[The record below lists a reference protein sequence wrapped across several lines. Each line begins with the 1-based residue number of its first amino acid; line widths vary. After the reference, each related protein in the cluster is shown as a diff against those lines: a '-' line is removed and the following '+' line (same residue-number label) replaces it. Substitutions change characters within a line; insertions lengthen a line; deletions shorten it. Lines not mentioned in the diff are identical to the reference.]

1 MHTSLR
7 RVCSQHI
14 IQNMAYLD
22 VNDVTLT
29 FKGIAAL
36 VGVSFTVEQGT
47 IASLIGPNG
56 AGKTSM
62 LNCISG
68 RYTPDGGVRGPCSI
82 SLDGECLLSLP
93 AHKRTE
99 LGLSRTFQNI
109 ALFKGLSVL
118 DNLMV
123 GRHSRINYGLLSSIV
138 YWGKTAQTEERH
150 RRRVED
156 VIDFLNLS
164 PYRHQHA
171 GRLPYGVRK
180 RVELGRAL
188 AAEPKLILLDEP
200 MAGMNLEET
209 EDMARYILDIAEE
222 WGVTVLLV
230 EHDMGVVMDIS
241 DKVVVIDFGQKIAE
255 GTPDEVQANKDVI
268 AAYLGTEDA
277 AFTGR

>member
-1 MHTSLR
+1 MASLE
-7 RVCSQHI
+7 VKNI
-14 IQNMAYLD
+14 
-22 VNDVTLT
+22 TLT
-29 FKGIAAL
+29 FRGIAAL
-36 VGVSFTVEQGT
+36 VDVSFDVNEGQ
-47 IASLIGPNG
+47 IVSLIGPNG

-68 RYTPDGGVRGPCSI
+68 RYVPDQGSI
-82 SLDGECLLSLP
+82 TLNNKELLGIP
-93 AHKRTE
+93 THTRTS

-123 GRHSRINYGLLSSIV
+123 GRHSRMKYGLLSAML
-138 YWGKTAQTEERH
+138 YWGPCSKREDEH

-156 VIDFLNLS
+156 VIDFLGLS
-164 PYRHQHA
+164 SYRHVVA
-171 GRLPYGVRK
+171 GRLPYGVQK

-188 AAEPKLILLDEP
+188 TSEPNLVLLDEP

-209 EDMARYILDIAEE
+209 EDMARYILDICEE
-222 WGVTVLLV
+222 WGTTVLLV

-241 DKVVVIDFGQKIAE
+241 DHVVVLDFGSVLASGSPE
-255 GTPDEVQANKDVI
+255 EVQTDTAVV

-277 AFTGR
+277 TFAGR

>member
-1 MHTSLR
+1 
-7 RVCSQHI
+7 
-14 IQNMAYLD
+14 MAFLE
-22 VNDVTLT
+22 VEKITLT
-29 FKGIAAL
+29 FRGIAAL
-36 VGVSFTVEQGT
+36 LNVGFSVEEGSIT
-47 IASLIGPNG
+47 SLIGPNG

-68 RYTPDGGVRGPCSI
+68 RYRPDKGSI
-82 SLDGECLLSLP
+82 SLRERPLLGMKP
-93 AHKRTE
+93 HERAR

-109 ALFKGLSVL
+109 ALFRGLSVL

-123 GRHSRINYGLLSSIV
+123 GRHSQMTYALLASMF
-138 YWGKTAQTEERH
+138 YMGKARRRENEH

-156 VIDFLNLS
+156 VIDFLGLS
-164 PYRHQHA
+164 PYRHSPA
-171 GRLPYGVRK
+171 GRLPYGVQK

-209 EDMARYILDIAEE
+209 EDMARYILDINEE

-241 DKVVVIDFGQKIAE
+241 DHIVVLDFGQVLAR
-255 GTPDEVQANKDVI
+255 GTPEEVSSDPEVI
-268 AAYLGTEDA
+268 AAYLGGEA
-277 AFTGR
+277 ATAEAR

>member
-1 MHTSLR
+1 MTPLLE
-7 RVCSQHI
+7 VKG
-14 IQNMAYLD
+14 
-22 VNDVTLT
+22 VTLT

-36 VGVSFTVEQGT
+36 TDVAFSVEKGR
-47 IASLIGPNG
+47 IVSLIGPNG
-56 AGKTSM
+56 AGKTSI

-68 RYTPDGGVRGPCSI
+68 RYTPDSGEI
-82 SLDGECLLSLP
+82 YLDGKNLLAVP
-93 AHKRTE
+93 THKRTAM
-99 LGLSRTFQNI
+99 GLSRTFQNI

-123 GRHSRINYGLLSSIV
+123 GRHHLIRYGILASIAYFGRAV
-138 YWGKTAQTEERH
+138 NDETEH

-164 PYRHQHA
+164 PYRHQAA
-171 GRLPYGVRK
+171 GHLPYGVQK

-209 EDMARYILDIAEE
+209 EDMARYILDICEE
-222 WGVTVLLV
+222 WGATVLLI

-241 DKVVVIDFGQKIAE
+241 DKIVVLDFGSVLAQ
-255 GTPDEVQANKDVI
+255 GRPDEISANQDVV

-277 AFTGR
+277 TFFGR

>member
-1 MHTSLR
+1 MTPLLE
-7 RVCSQHI
+7 VKG
-14 IQNMAYLD
+14 
-22 VNDVTLT
+22 VTLT

-36 VGVSFTVEQGT
+36 TDVAFSVEKGR
-47 IASLIGPNG
+47 IVSLIGPNG
-56 AGKTSM
+56 AGKTSI

-68 RYTPDGGVRGPCSI
+68 RYTPDCGEIYLGGKN
-82 SLDGECLLSLP
+82 LLAVP
-93 AHKRTE
+93 THKRTA

-123 GRHSRINYGLLSSIV
+123 GRHHLIRYGILSSIAYFGRAV
-138 YWGKTAQTEERH
+138 NDEAEH

-164 PYRHQHA
+164 PYWHQPA
-171 GRLPYGVRK
+171 GHLPYGVQK

-209 EDMARYILDIAEE
+209 EDMARYILDICEE
-222 WGVTVLLV
+222 WGATVLLI

-241 DKVVVIDFGQKIAE
+241 DKIVVLDFGSVLAQ
-255 GTPDEVQANKDVI
+255 GRPDEISANQDVV

-277 AFTGR
+277 TFFGR

>member
-1 MHTSLR
+1 MTPLLE
-7 RVCSQHI
+7 VKG
-14 IQNMAYLD
+14 
-22 VNDVTLT
+22 VTLT

-36 VGVSFTVEQGT
+36 TDVAFSVEKGR
-47 IASLIGPNG
+47 IVSLIGPNG
-56 AGKTSM
+56 AGKTSI

-68 RYTPDGGVRGPCSI
+68 RYTPNCGEI
-82 SLDGECLLSLP
+82 YLDGKNLLAVP
-93 AHKRTE
+93 AHKRTAM
-99 LGLSRTFQNI
+99 GLSRTFQNI

-123 GRHSRINYGLLSSIV
+123 GRHHLIRYGILSSIAYFGRAV
-138 YWGKTAQTEERH
+138 QDESEH

-156 VIDFLNLS
+156 VIDFLGLS
-164 PYRHQHA
+164 PYRHQAA
-171 GRLPYGVRK
+171 GHLPYGVQK

-209 EDMARYILDIAEE
+209 EDMARYILDICEE
-222 WGVTVLLV
+222 WGATVLLI

-241 DKVVVIDFGQKIAE
+241 DKIVVLDFGSVLAQ
-255 GTPDEVQANKDVI
+255 GRPDEISANQDVV

-277 AFTGR
+277 TFFGR

>member
-1 MHTSLR
+1 MSLLE
-7 RVCSQHI
+7 V
-14 IQNMAYLD
+14 D
-22 VNDVTLT
+22 KVTLT

-36 VGVSFTVEQGT
+36 LNVSFSVAEGS
-47 IASLIGPNG
+47 ISSLIGPNG

-68 RYTPDGGVRGPCSI
+68 RYRPDKGSI
-82 SLDGECLLSLP
+82 SLRERPLLGMKP
-93 AHKRTE
+93 HERAR

-109 ALFKGLSVL
+109 ALFRGLSVL

-123 GRHSRINYGLLSSIV
+123 GRHSQMTYALLASMF
-138 YWGKTAQTEERH
+138 YMGKARRRENEH

-156 VIDFLNLS
+156 VIDFLGLS
-164 PYRHQHA
+164 PYRHSPA
-171 GRLPYGVRK
+171 GRLPYGVQK

-209 EDMARYILDIAEE
+209 EDMARYILDINEE

-241 DKVVVIDFGQKIAE
+241 DHIVVLDFGQVLAR
-255 GTPDEVQANKDVI
+255 GTPEEVSSDPEVI
-268 AAYLGTEDA
+268 AAYLGGEA
-277 AFTGR
+277 ATAEAR

>member
-1 MHTSLR
+1 MMKTTPL
-7 RVCSQHI
+7 
-14 IQNMAYLD
+14 LD
-22 VNDVTLT
+22 VRGVTLT

-36 VGVSFTVEQGT
+36 TDVSFSVEKGR
-47 IASLIGPNG
+47 IVSLIGPNG
-56 AGKTSM
+56 AGKTSI

-68 RYTPDGGVRGPCSI
+68 RYTPKNGEI
-82 SLDGECLLSLP
+82 YLDGQDLLKLS
-93 AHKRTE
+93 AHKRTG

-123 GRHSRINYGLLSSIV
+123 GRHHLIHYGLLSSIFYYGRAV
-138 YWGKTAQTEERH
+138 NDDAIH

-156 VIDFLNLS
+156 VIDFLGLS
-164 PYRHQHA
+164 PYRHQAA
-171 GRLPYGVRK
+171 GHLPYGVQK

-209 EDMARYILDIAEE
+209 EDMARYILDICEE
-222 WGVTVLLV
+222 WGATVLLI

-241 DKVVVIDFGQKIAE
+241 DKIVVLDFGSVLAQ
-255 GTPDEVQANKDVI
+255 GRPDEISANQDVI
-268 AAYLGTEDA
+268 TAYLGTEDA
-277 AFTGR
+277 TFMGR

>member
-1 MHTSLR
+1 
-7 RVCSQHI
+7 
-14 IQNMAYLD
+14 MAYLD
-22 VNDVTLT
+22 VSDVTLT

-36 VGVSFTVEQGT
+36 MGVSFTVEQGT

-56 AGKTSM
+56 AGETSM

-68 RYTPDGGVRGPCSI
+68 RYIPDGGAAGPCSI
-82 SLDGECLLSLP
+82 KLDGECLLSMP

-123 GRHSRINYGLLSSIV
+123 GRHSRMNYGILSSIM
-138 YWGKTAQTEERH
+138 YWGKAVRHEEAH

-171 GRLPYGVRK
+171 GRLPYGVQK

-209 EDMARYILDIAEE
+209 EDMARYILDISEE

-255 GTPDEVQANKDVI
+255 GSPDEVQANKDVI
-268 AAYLGTEDA
+268 AAYLGTEEA
-277 AFTGR
+277 TFTGR

>member
-1 MHTSLR
+1 M
-7 RVCSQHI
+7 
-14 IQNMAYLD
+14 
-22 VNDVTLT
+22 
-29 FKGIAAL
+29 
-36 VGVSFTVEQGT
+36 
-47 IASLIGPNG
+47 
-56 AGKTSM
+56 
-62 LNCISG
+62 
-68 RYTPDGGVRGPCSI
+68 
-82 SLDGECLLSLP
+82 SLP
-93 AHKRTE
+93 AHKRTG

-123 GRHSRINYGLLSSIV
+123 GRHSQIEYGLLSSIF
-138 YWGKTAQTEERH
+138 YWGKAARIESKH

-164 PYRHQHA
+164 SYRHQHA
-171 GRLPYGVRK
+171 GRLPYGVQK

-188 AAEPKLILLDEP
+188 AAEPKLVLLDEP

-241 DKVVVIDFGQKIAE
+241 DKVIVLDFGGKLAE
-255 GTPDEVQANKDVI
+255 GTPDEVQADKNVI
-268 AAYLGTEDA
+268 AAYLGTEEST
-277 AFTGR
+277 FTGR